1 MCVQSITGV
10 IISAMMAGIFF
21 AKFTKPTSRGATI
34 VFSRQA
40 LISIRDGVLYLQ
52 IRVGDLRQNHL

>member
-1 MCVQSITGV
+1 
-10 IISAMMAGIFF
+10 MAGIVF